1 MARKAP
7 SKKTKAPRGNP
18 LVADWLAVAQRRGMT
33 VTAPAS
39 PKTGQAIWKL
49 LEDEHPS
56 VRQAAGFALTAV
68 RDAALVQAFIHALKG
83 VTPKRVARAALALGE
98 AGFSNAGPYFV
109 AAFERK
115 DKDYSAAMARALGL
129 LAEGDALEPLS
140 RALDNDFVPVE
151 AAEAL
156 GRLND
161 PKAVPPLLRALKH
174 KKDGVRSVAAYAL
187 GCLGGLSGEQ
197 ERVVAEQLSA
207 LSDDASQRVRLC
219 AAVARFERGD
229 PNGLEAIRG
238 ALS

>member
-7 SKKTKAPRGNP
+7 SKKKSPSGNP
-18 LVADWLAVAQRRGMT
+18 LVADWLKVAEQRGMT
-33 VTAPAS
+33 ATAPAS
-39 PKTGQAIWKL
+39 AKAGQAIWKL

-68 RDAALVQAFIHALKG
+68 RDASLVQAFIHALKG
-83 VTPKRVARAALALGE
+83 VTPKRVARAALTLGE

-115 DKDYSAAMARALGL
+115 DKAYSAAMARALGL
-129 LAEGDALEPLS
+129 LAEDGALEPLS
-140 RALDNDFVPVE
+140 RALDEDFVPVE

-161 PKAVPPLLRALKH
+161 PKAVPALLRALKH

-187 GCLGGLSGEQ
+187 GCLGGLSAEQ
-197 ERVVAEQLSA
+197 ERDVGERLGA
-207 LSDDASQRVRLC
+207 LSGDSSQRVRLC

>member
-7 SKKTKAPRGNP
+7 SKKKSPRGNP
-18 LVADWLAVAQRRGMT
+18 LVADWLKVAEQRGMT
-33 VTAPAS
+33 ATAPAS
-39 PKTGQAIWKL
+39 AKAGQAIWKL

-68 RDAALVQAFIHALKG
+68 RDASLVQAFIHALRG
-83 VTPKRVARAALALGE
+83 VTPKRVARAALTLGE

-115 DKDYSAAMARALGL
+115 DKAYSAAMARALGL
-129 LAEGDALEPLS
+129 LAEGRALEPLS
-140 RALDNDFVPVE
+140 RALDEDFVPAE

-161 PKAVPPLLRALKH
+161 PKAVPALLRALKH
-174 KKDGVRSVAAYAL
+174 KRDGVRSVAAYAL
-187 GCLGGLSGEQ
+187 GCLGGLSAEQ
-197 ERVVAEQLSA
+197 ERDVGERLGA
-207 LSDDASQRVRLC
+207 LGQDTSQRVRLC